1 MLALGRNSI
10 LAGALAAAVGIPVW
24 MENSESPK
32 SDTEQTPFATMDLE
46 NDPLW
51 AGSAEFVPVNDYRE
65 IFNFSMNAQSI
76 RARWA
81 HVSTFP
87 ADDNLSALRV
97 PLVTGTQEWD
107 LQGSLTYYVDSD
119 QRVRRILFRGWTGD
133 ANALIYFANEH
144 LGFSE
149 RRSDSVGLYLQ
160 QQLFQNIGLLRVDQQ
175 NSIIHNHPGQKLAIV
190 FEMNDPRSTLRLS
203 ASSSLLLNQAITSV
217 SR

>member
-1 MLALGRNSI
+1 MALGRNSI

-24 MENSESPK
+24 MENSESPD
-32 SDTEQTPFATMDLE
+32 SETEQSPLAAMELD
-46 NDPLW
+46 DGPLW
-51 AGSAEFVPVNDYRE
+51 AGPSEFVPVNDYRE
-65 IFNFSMNAQSI
+65 IFNFAMTAQSI

-87 ADDNLSALRV
+87 ADDNLSAFRV

-107 LQGSLTYYVDSD
+107 LQGSLTYYVDTN

-133 ANALIYFANEH
+133 ANALIYFATKH
-144 LGFSE
+144 LGFTE
-149 RRSDSVGLYLQ
+149 RQSDSAGLFVQ

-175 NSIIHNHPGQKLAIV
+175 NPIIQNHPGQKLAIV

-203 ASSSLLLNQAITSV
+203 ANSSLLLKQAITSV